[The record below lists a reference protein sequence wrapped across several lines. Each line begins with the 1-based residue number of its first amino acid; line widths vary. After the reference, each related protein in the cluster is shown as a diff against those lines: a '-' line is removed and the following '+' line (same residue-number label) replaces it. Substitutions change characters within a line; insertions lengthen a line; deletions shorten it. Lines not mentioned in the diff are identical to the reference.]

1 MRLSRM
7 HRKTPAI
14 SNLSFDLFQ
23 FKIIVF
29 DRARLMHNFFLW
41 IANAA
46 TLDLMPGA

>member
-1 MRLSRM
+1 MRF
-7 HRKTPAI
+7 KTPAI
-14 SNLSFDLFQ
+14 ANPSFDLFQ
-23 FKIIVF
+23 FKNIAF